1 MLFLTNRML
10 TQNNQTRLGR
20 RVDFELRDTNALQSL
35 FFCER
40 RGAEEYSE
48 IGSAGFM
55 QRLKDSPAEQILV
68 FIHGFNNQPEDA
80 AFQRAEKL
88 QQLFT
93 QEAPGLV
100 EVVAVIW
107 PCLPTQGAKE
117 FINGYYSDQL
127 AADASAPA
135 FGRALARLQ
144 AWQLEN
150 VEKDEPCLKRI
161 NVLAHSMGNRVLRG
175 AVKWWAE
182 EVLGGGPALLFR
194 NLFLVA
200 ADVENESLQR
210 GHEGQSLT
218 AATRNVVVYFS
229 YDDLALRAS
238 KGANASMRSVSRR
251 LGHTGPYDMTKV
263 PANVFAVD
271 CDRVAMRY
279 DPKSGHTYF
288 LQDRQ
293 DNAGKVFQHI
303 LKCVQDA
310 RPESDATN
318 QHIIKP

>member
-1 MLFLTNRML
+1 MLFLTNRVL
-10 TQNNQTRLGR
+10 KQSNLSRVGR
-20 RVDFELRDTNALQSL
+20 SVDFDLRDTNALQSL

-40 RGAEEYSE
+40 QGPEAYAE
-48 IGSAGFM
+48 IGSGGFL
-55 QRLKDSPAEQILV
+55 QRLKDSPAEQVLV

-88 QQLFT
+88 QQLFD
-93 QEAPGLV
+93 QAQPGLV
-100 EVVAVIW
+100 EVVSLVW
-107 PCLPTQGAKE
+107 PCLPTQGSKE
-117 FINGYYSDQL
+117 FINGYYNDQL

-150 VEKDEPCLKRI
+150 IENNDPCLKRI

-182 EVLGGGPALLFR
+182 ELLGGGPALLFR

-200 ADVENESLQR
+200 ADVENEALQR
-210 GHEGQSLT
+210 GHEGQSLP
-218 AATRNVVVYFS
+218 AATRNVVCYFS
-229 YDDLALRAS
+229 YDDIALRAS
-238 KGANASMRSVSRR
+238 KGANASIRNVSRR

-271 CDRVAMRY
+271 CDQVAMQY

-293 DNAGKVFQHI
+293 DNAGKVFQHL

-318 QHIIKP
+318 RHIIKR

>member
-1 MLFLTNRML
+1 M
-10 TQNNQTRLGR
+10 
-20 RVDFELRDTNALQSL
+20 DFDLRDSDALQSL

-40 RGAEEYSE
+40 RGPGDYTE

-55 QRLKDSPAEQILV
+55 QRLKESPAEQILV
-68 FIHGFNNQPEDA
+68 FIHGFNNQPENA

-88 QQLFT
+88 QELFDA
-93 QEAPGLV
+93 EAAGLV
-100 EVVAVIW
+100 EVVALIW
-107 PCLPTQGAKE
+107 PCLPTQGTRE

-127 AADASAPA
+127 AADASALA
-135 FGRALARLQ
+135 FGRALSRLQ

-150 VEKDEPCLKRI
+150 IEKNDPCLKRI

-182 EVLGGGPALLFR
+182 ELLGSGPALLFR
-194 NLFLVA
+194 NLFLMA
-200 ADVENESLQR
+200 ADVANETLQR
-210 GHEGQSLT
+210 GHEGESLT
-218 AATRNVVVYFS
+218 AAARNVVCHFS

-238 KGANASMRSVSRR
+238 KSANASLRSVSRR

-263 PANVFAVD
+263 PANVYAVD
-271 CDRVAMRY
+271 CDQVAMRY

-288 LQDRQ
+288 LKDGRG
-293 DNAGKVFQHI
+293 NPGKVFKHI

-318 QHIIKP
+318 RHVIKR

>member
-10 TQNNQTRLGR
+10 TQSNQTRVGR
-20 RVDFELRDTNALQSL
+20 KVDLELRDCNALQSL

-40 RGAEEYSE
+40 LEEGEYTE

-88 QQLFT
+88 QQLFDA
-93 QEAPGLV
+93 EAAGLV
-100 EVVAVIW
+100 EVVALIW
-107 PCLPTQGAKE
+107 PCLPTQGTRE
-117 FINGYYSDQL
+117 FIKGYYSDQG
-127 AADASAPA
+127 AADCSAAA

-150 VEKDEPCLKRI
+150 IEKDEPCLKRI

-175 AVKWWAE
+175 AVKWWADE
-182 EVLGGGPALLFR
+182 LLGGGPSLLFR
-194 NLFLVA
+194 NLFMVA
-200 ADVENESLQR
+200 ADVKNETLER
-210 GHEGQSLT
+210 GHEGQSLP
-218 AATRNVVVYFS
+218 AAARNVVCYFS

-238 KGANASMRSVSRR
+238 KGANASPRNVSRR

-263 PANVFAVD
+263 PANVYAVD
-271 CDRVAMRY
+271 CDQVAMQY
-279 DPKSGHTYF
+279 DSKSGHTYF
-288 LQDRQ
+288 LEDGRGTP
-293 DNAGKVFQHI
+293 GKVFKHI
-303 LKCVQDA
+303 LKCVEDG
-310 RPESDATN
+310 RPESDASN
-318 QHIIKP
+318 RHIIRR

>member
-1 MLFLTNRML
+1 MLFLTNRVL

-40 RGAEEYSE
+40 QGPGEYSE
-48 IGSAGFM
+48 IGSAAFL
-55 QRLKDSPAEQILV
+55 QRLKDSPAEQILI

-80 AFQRAEKL
+80 AFQRAERL
-88 QQLFT
+88 QELFDLH
-93 QEAPGLV
+93 AADLV
-100 EVVAVIW
+100 EVMAVIW
-107 PCLPTQGAKE
+107 PCLPTKDARE
-117 FINGYYSDQL
+117 FIKSYYSDQA
-127 AADASAPA
+127 AADASATA
-135 FGRALARLQ
+135 FGRALGRLQ
-144 AWQLEN
+144 DWQLEN
-150 VEKDEPCLKRI
+150 VQKDEPCVKRI
-161 NVLAHSMGNRVLRG
+161 NVLAHSMGNRILRG

-182 EVLGGGPALLFR
+182 ELLGGGPALLFR

-200 ADVENESLQR
+200 ADVENEALQR
-210 GHEGQSLT
+210 GHEGQSLP
-218 AATRNVVVYFS
+218 AATRNVVCYFS

-238 KGANASMRSVSRR
+238 KGANASIRSVSRR

-271 CDRVAMRY
+271 CDQVAMQY

-293 DNAGKVFQHI
+293 DIAGKVCQHL

-318 QHIIKP
+318 RHIIKP